1 MKRFLTCIL
10 KAILLLSGCGTSA
23 ERIREPVTF
32 YYMRENPETLR
43 HGEDLFVGEVREAA
57 GHRQDLSYL
66 MVLYLIGPSTEGLRL
81 PIPKGTRIV
90 DITMEG
96 ETVLLTM
103 PDTEK
108 TMTDIEYALAC
119 TCLSQTC
126 LELTDAESVTITS
139 GERSITMDRST
150 LVLTDRTHTNETEAN
165 Q

>member
-1 MKRFLTCIL
+1 MKRILSCIL
-10 KAILLLSGCGTSA
+10 ITILLLSGCGTSA

-43 HGEDLFVGEVREAA
+43 HGENLFVGEVREAA

-66 MVLYLIGPSTEGLRL
+66 MALYLIGPSTEGLRM
-81 PIPKGTRIV
+81 PIPKGTRISE
-90 DITMEG
+90 ITIEE
-96 ETVLLTM
+96 ETVLLTL

-126 LELTDAESVTITS
+126 LELTDAKSVTITS

-150 LVLTDRTHTNETEAN
+150 LVLTDHTPTNETEAN